1 MSKNQF
7 TGTATQP
14 QRNRNATANFVNLIR
29 TSAVGTAFNRGTPCA
44 DSGNYQHYRDNKGGE
59 QVDDITEAMVTA
71 SYVTTNSFVLIR

>member
-29 TSAVGTAFNRGTPCA
+29 TSTVQGPDSLVFSVTLFAPQHLLLSLCYSTGHYQIDLMTGSGAVALRL
-44 DSGNYQHYRDNKGGE
+44 
-59 QVDDITEAMVTA
+59 M
-71 SYVTTNSFVLIR
+71 